1 MSEKKKRITKMLE
14 IITTQRYATIPE
26 LAASFEVS
34 EMTIRR
40 DLEVLEGSGMI
51 KVVRGTA
58 IPNAD
63 INQGI
68 ISSPEYN
75 LVVEVGVNT
84 IEKSNIGKFAVSLIK
99 PGDSI
104 ILDTGTTTEQALI
117 SSDSSMSSSFPS
129 AFSFLIAISAKSMR
143 QTNLSFLPAKISSL
157 VSR

>member
-63 INQGI
+63 IN
-68 ISSPEYN
+68 
-75 LVVEVGVNT
+75 
-84 IEKSNIGKFAVSLIK
+84 
-99 PGDSI
+99 
-104 ILDTGTTTEQALI
+104 
-117 SSDSSMSSSFPS
+117 
-129 AFSFLIAISAKSMR
+129 
-143 QTNLSFLPAKISSL
+143 
-157 VSR
+157 